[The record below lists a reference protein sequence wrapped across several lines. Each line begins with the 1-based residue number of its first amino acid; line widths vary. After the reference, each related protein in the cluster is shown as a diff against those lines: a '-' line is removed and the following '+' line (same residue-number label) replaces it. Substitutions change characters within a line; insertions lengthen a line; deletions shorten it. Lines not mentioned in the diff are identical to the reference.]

1 VALSILR
8 ATLVEDGY
16 SGKENRMKKVALPLA
31 RLSFSQKLD
40 LMETLWTDLARDEE
54 KLFQDESGR
63 LANVPSV
70 EMLKKALRIISV

>member
-1 VALSILR
+1 
-8 ATLVEDGY
+8 
-16 SGKENRMKKVALPLA
+16 
-31 RLSFSQKLD
+31 
-40 LMETLWTDLARDEE
+40 METLWTDLARDEE